1 MTLRKIDSETKTR
14 KWKIRVGAREGWR
27 RRMRGSKSDRRGL
40 IERPGK
46 RERERERERR
56 ERCRYRVTDTKRK
69 IEALM

>member
-14 KWKIRVGAREGWR
+14 KWKIKVGAREGWR

-46 RERERERERR
+46 RERERERDRR

-69 IEALM
+69 IEAWM